1 MRIKLLFDNKKG
13 SSTLLEK
20 HFDLIKDLV
29 TRYPNAIWRKVRGN
43 NGESGYELDIW
54 YFLLVFV
61 IYFIS

>member
-43 NGESGYELDIW
+43 DGESGYELDI
-54 YFLLVFV
+54 
-61 IYFIS
+61 